1 MSTVTEGRLLSLF
14 QLSDSFFPIGS
25 YSLSFGLETFAQLGE
40 LRTEADV
47 SSLLSVFVE
56 QLSTADCPALIAAY
70 HAAEKSEL
78 QIVKAIDHKLASFKN
93 VREFY
98 EGITRTGRALLRTV
112 QSFASSKLLTQ
123 YTSLVERKETPGT
136 YAVCL
141 GMVSQSL
148 QIDAES
154 AVMLMLYTSTISML
168 GAAIRLGHI
177 THEQAQRI
185 LYNSRSLIQHAAKK
199 SATIPWTQLRQFSPI
214 LDIMGMKHAYLPARM
229 FSC

>member
-25 YSLSFGLETFAQLGE
+25 YTLSFGLETFAQLGE
-40 LRTEADV
+40 LRSEADV

-70 HAAEKSEL
+70 NAAEKSEL
-78 QIVKAIDHKLASFKN
+78 QVIKAIDRKLASFKN
-93 VREFY
+93 VKEFY

-112 QSFASSKLLTQ
+112 QSFAPSKLLTQ
-123 YTSLVERKETPGT
+123 YASLVEKKETPGT
-136 YAVCL
+136 HAVCL
-141 GMVSQSL
+141 GMISQSL
-148 QIDAES
+148 QIDTES

-185 LYNSRSLIQHAAKK
+185 LYDSRLLVQHAAKK
-199 SATIPWTQLRQFSPI
+199 SGTIPWTELRQFSPI